1 MAPIRIGF
9 IGLSST
15 QSWGTWAHLPY
26 LKDTSKYTIV
36 ALCNSSLESAKAAIQ
51 AHGLPSD
58 TKAYGTPEEL
68 AADPEVDLVVVCT
81 RVDKHHS
88 GILPAVKAGKD
99 VFCEW
104 PLSQTTAQAEE
115 VLALAKEKN
124 VKTLVGI
131 QAGQSPLLR
140 KVKEILRSGR
150 IGKVLSSNF
159 HGTCKFFGKTE
170 YEGQGWQHDRSF
182 GGNLVTI
189 YALHGKLIQTSL
201 IFLCTWLILFSTR
214 VNPICF
220 GSFRIIHTTSW
231 PIVQRDQTHYLRG

>member
-189 YALHGKLIQTSL
+189 YALHGKLLWHELSTSYANAL
-201 IFLCTWLILFSTR
+201 NGFC
-214 VNPICF
+214 C
-220 GSFRIIHTTSW
+220 
-231 PIVQRDQTHYLRG
+231 